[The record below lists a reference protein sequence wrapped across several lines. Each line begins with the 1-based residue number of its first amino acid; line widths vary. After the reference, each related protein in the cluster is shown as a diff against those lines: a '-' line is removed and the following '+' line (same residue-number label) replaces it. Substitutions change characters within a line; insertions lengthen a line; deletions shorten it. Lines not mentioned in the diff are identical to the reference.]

1 MDKIQMTDIAK
12 KIMKT
17 VRRHGRGNRV
27 YRARDFLHLGSDSA
41 VWQALSRLT
50 KAGEMRRIAR
60 GLYDY
65 PRHSK
70 LLDAAVPAS
79 TDVVAKSLGAIAKD
93 DIAAANALGVTT
105 AVSVRTAYLTGGPT
119 RMCVVGNRTIE
130 LKHAPLWVT
139 KLVGTPALPFVQAL
153 NWLGPNVDDVA
164 VDKLRSHVT
173 DDVRRALN
181 GAYVPGRLRKHI
193 NELTTAAG

>member
-1 MDKIQMTDIAK
+1 MSDIAT
-12 KIMKT
+12 KIMII

-27 YRARDFLHLGSDSA
+27 YRARDFRHLGSDSA
-41 VWQALSRLT
+41 VWQALSRLA
-50 KAGEMRRIAR
+50 KAGDMRRIAR

-65 PRHSK
+65 PRHNK

-105 AVSVRTAYLTGGPT
+105 AVSVRTSYLTSGPS

-130 LKHAPLWVT
+130 LRHAPAWVT
-139 KLVGTPALPFVQAL
+139 NLVGTPALPFVQAL
-153 NWLGPNVDDVA
+153 NWLGTNVDGVA
-164 VDKLRSHVT
+164 VDKLRSRVT
-173 DDVRRALN
+173 PDVRRALN

-193 NELTTAAG
+193 DELLHAA